1 MQIVRTGLLLWALGA
16 VSGSGAE
23 GVELYP
29 LEDVRP
35 GQHAQAVT
43 VLHGFEAD
51 TLDLEILDV
60 YATSTPGSQIVLA
73 RGLGELERTGIAQGM
88 SGSPVFIEGR
98 LLGALAFAFTE
109 TREAIGGITPF
120 VEMRSALD
128 PYFDE
133 APREDAHSEPPQ
145 LAPRSSK
152 MPPFPE
158 WQRLCATGEW
168 AALLA
173 GNTRSAS
180 LPDYAPIGL
189 PLLWSGPPAIGESL
203 APLFEASGLNL
214 VPMAAAP
221 ASGTASG
228 PISDEEWPRSLRP
241 GDAIALNLLWGDAS
255 AAAIGTVTWAD
266 GDRIYALGHPF
277 LQTGVL
283 SVPVSRARIHTVVPS
298 RRVSFKIGTSGPQV
312 GAVIADKRP
321 GVSARMGAQAEQIP
335 LTLVL
340 KDADRSDP
348 DEPRDRTFQFHV
360 AQHEFLTPT
369 LLNMAVGA
377 TLVSEEYALGVSTL
391 ESHLRLTLPDGRTIE
406 RRDLFRTLSPAQTVG
421 ADILA
426 PVSFLTA
433 NTFSPFALSDIHV
446 EIRLDDELRAAE
458 IDRIRIPQETFE
470 PGGRLPVE
478 IHLRRHLGGE
488 ETRRVEVTLPDDL
501 RSQQVTVMVGSAY
514 AFFEWD
520 RDQAPERYR
529 PRDFDHL
536 VQLIEEFP
544 ANDQL
549 IVRVYGPSRGLLLRG
564 QEISSMPLSKWSALS
579 SGTTGGEVQPVAR
592 RLLTEVVLDTD
603 DVILGGLAVQAV
615 VEQ

>member
-1 MQIVRTGLLLWALGA
+1 MVRTGLLLCALLAA
-16 VSGSGAE
+16 VGSGAE
-23 GVELYP
+23 GAELYP

-35 GQHAQAVT
+35 GQRAQVVT

-51 TLDLEILDV
+51 TLEMEILDV
-60 YATSTPGSQIVLA
+60 YATATPGSQIVLA

-128 PYFDE
+128 PYWSGAARKD
-133 APREDAHSEPPQ
+133 ALADPPR
-145 LAPRSSK
+145 LAPRASG

-158 WQRLCATGEW
+158 WQQLCASGEW
-168 AALLA
+168 VAVLA
-173 GNTRSAS
+173 GNTRVTN
-180 LPDYAPIGL
+180 LPDCAPIGL
-189 PLLWSGPPAIGESL
+189 PLLWSGPPAMSASL
-203 APLFEASGLNL
+203 APLFEATGLNL

-221 ASGTASG
+221 AAGSNPAEG
-228 PISDEEWPRSLRP
+228 WPRSLKP

-283 SVPVSRARIHTVVPS
+283 SVPVSRARIHTIVPS
-298 RRVSFKIGTSGPQV
+298 SRVSFKIGTSGPDL
-312 GAVIADKRP
+312 GAVVADKRA
-321 GVSARMGAQAEQIP
+321 GVSARMGAQAEQIS

-340 KDADRSDP
+340 KDADLSG
-348 DEPRDRTFQFHV
+348 EEGPRDRTFQFYV
-360 AQHEFLTPT
+360 ARHELLTPT

-377 TLVSEEYALGVSTL
+377 TLVSEEYALGISTL
-391 ESHLRLTLPDGRTIE
+391 ESHLRLTLPGGRIIE
-406 RRDLFRTLSPAQTVG
+406 RRDLFRTLSPGQTVG
-421 ADILA
+421 AEILA
-426 PVSFLTA
+426 PVSYLVA
-433 NTFSPFALSDIHV
+433 NTFSPFALSDIQL

-514 AFFEWD
+514 AFYEWD

-544 ANDQL
+544 SNDQL

-564 QEISSMPLSKWSALS
+564 QEISSLPWSKWNALS
-579 SGTTGGEVQPVAR
+579 SGTTGGEVQPIAR

-603 DVILGGLAVQAV
+603 QVILGGLAVQAV
-615 VEQ
+615 VER